1 MRTLLLAL
9 TISLFSISLFAQ
21 DPMGGPPPGPPPDM
35 FGGAAET
42 PGVNTQ
48 VKRLTKVLKLSDEQ
62 KTKVRAILQEE
73 KAKLDK
79 LRKEQPDSDE
89 DGLEGPE
96 GIDELHKAT
105 SAKIREILTEEQKT
119 KFDEYEAKRQDARE
133 RSQQEMPPPPP
144 L

>member
-9 TISLFSISLFAQ
+9 TISVFTISLSAQ

-35 FGGAAET
+35 FGGAGET

-48 VKRLTKVLKLSDEQ
+48 VKRLTKILKLSDEQ
-62 KTKVRAILQEE
+62 RTKVRAILQEE
-73 KAKLDK
+73 KAQLDK
-79 LRKEQPDSDE
+79 LKKDQPDSDE
-89 DGLEGPE
+89 DALEGV
-96 GIDELHKAT
+96 DELHKAT

-119 KFDEYEAKRQDARE
+119 KFDEHEAKRQDARE
-133 RSQQEMPPPPP
+133 RSLQETPPPPP